1 MQIPKKR
8 RRERDDQ
15 PRVDAYGRAIRPRD
29 QRRHHDDGARRDGRR
44 DRPPRYD
51 ARGPPPPMRRPHQQH
66 QRHQQQQQQQQH
78 GRRWYGDTGSGTRGD
93 HVPGAHGAAGGR
105 GWGQRGGG
113 SGRGQGGGV
122 ASSSR
127 PGQQQQQ
134 RASKAKK
141 AKSVWER
148 HDLMPH
154 ALIRAIYKEGK
165 VESAAVGEEGENGAT
180 LVKFHRYFFHLLK

>member
-1 MQIPKKR
+1 M
-8 RRERDDQ
+8 
-15 PRVDAYGRAIRPRD
+15 
-29 QRRHHDDGARRDGRR
+29 
-44 DRPPRYD
+44 
-51 ARGPPPPMRRPHQQH
+51 
-66 QRHQQQQQQQQH
+66 
-78 GRRWYGDTGSGTRGD
+78 
-93 HVPGAHGAAGGR
+93 
-105 GWGQRGGG
+105 
-113 SGRGQGGGV
+113 

-134 RASKAKK
+134 QRAAKAKK

-180 LVKFHRYFFHLLK
+180 LVKFHRYFFSSFKVTTYSAFINGIIINTFFNDFQRRFPARGHAPL